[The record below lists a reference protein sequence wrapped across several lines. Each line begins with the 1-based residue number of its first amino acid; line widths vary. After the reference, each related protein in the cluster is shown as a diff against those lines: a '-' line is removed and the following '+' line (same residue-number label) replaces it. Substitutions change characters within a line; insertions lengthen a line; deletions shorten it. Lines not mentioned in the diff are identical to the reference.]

1 MEERKIVYT
10 EKKYLRPV
18 KDLTCGRIY
27 PTIKEMCGVVYGLH
41 FREFN
46 KVGKA
51 IEQNKRIK
59 GNYYI
64 FLDN

>member
-1 MEERKIVYT
+1 MEERKIIYT

-18 KDLTCGRIY
+18 LDLRFGIVY
-27 PTIKEMCGVVYGLH
+27 PSIKEMCGVIYGLH
-41 FREFN
+41 FREYN

-51 IEQNKRIK
+51 IEQMKRIK
-59 GNYYI
+59 GNYYR

>member
-18 KDLTCGRIY
+18 KDLTTGVVY
-27 PTIKEMCGVVYGLH
+27 KDVKEMCGVVYGMH
-41 FREFN
+41 FKQFN

-51 IEQNKRIK
+51 IEQTKRVK
-59 GNYYI
+59 GNFYI
-64 FLDN
+64 FL